1 MTAPAAPAALS
12 VESLNE
18 NVRNMQYAV
27 RGEIVSY
34 AARLSAQLKARPGSL
49 PFNNVVL
56 CNIGNPQQ
64 LGQKPLS
71 FLR

>member
-1 MTAPAAPAALS
+1 MAAPSSPAPLT

-18 NVRNMQYAV
+18 NVRQMQYAV

-34 AARLSAQLKARPGSL
+34 ASRLSAQLKARPGSL
-49 PFNNVVL
+49 PFKNVVL

-64 LGQKPLS
+64 LGQKPLT